1 MSSPLRLRVARV
13 LGSTALAAAVLGSA
27 GSACTPAA
35 PPHQPPPAS
44 TQITPAAPPSLE
56 LTHRFGSLR
65 FRHGESIRRTVFL
78 GAPRMLA
85 SIGQDAVRVWS
96 GEGDPITAILGRAA
110 DIAALPG
117 TATLVVAETRAVAA
131 FQIEP
136 SGAKPLWRSELSE
149 DVVPLGLQASADMIR
164 VVVQGRVLDLD
175 PRTGEEILSHG
186 PFPWLKKPRLATVA
200 PNGSGVI
207 VRDDAGTT
215 FYPLAPR
222 GGSPASGPVKLAS
235 SSVTSIAVSPDSTF
249 ALATIGG
256 VKNLIQAWDLPSGE
270 PRWTVE
276 AGYPNPPA
284 VGISRDGSRV
294 TTVSKDGIALRDAR
308 TGSVLRTLGPAVGSF
323 DPDDPT
329 APVFESGD
337 SSVAAFSPDDKQ
349 LVWGTGNTLRFWDL
363 EKGTESLNTDL
374 LSYRLQALSPAGD
387 RAVMSGVVW
396 DLDRKQRIFDVR
408 KASPEDPFVLGAAFT
423 GASSSLMAFR
433 LGTVELWDIDKKKRI
448 RRVEHPGS
456 VSAGVAFAEHALF
469 VVDYS
474 VGLVTIVREQDRQK
488 PWKEIDRNGKYS
500 SSDDSYFP
508 DPAAGKT
515 RFALP
520 LRDGVE
526 LFDARTGE
534 SVAKLLTNTGPRA
547 VACSEDG
554 KSLAAAMP
562 DVIELWDP
570 EARAPVHSFEVESP
584 TSITFLPGTPLLF
597 YGLTNGSIGIYDTAR
612 RAAVAL
618 LPAAHPGRVRELRA
632 APGRLL
638 SSGTEGTVAVWQI
651 KR

>member
-1 MSSPLRLRVARV
+1 M
-13 LGSTALAAAVLGSA
+13 LGATALAAAALGSA

-35 PPHQPPPAS
+35 TPHQPPPAS

-65 FRHGESIRRTVFL
+65 FRHGESIRRTVLL
-78 GAPRMLA
+78 GGTRMLA

-96 GEGDPITAILGRAA
+96 REGDQITAILGPAA

-117 TATLVVAETRAVAA
+117 TATLVVAEARAVAA
-131 FQIEP
+131 FQIDP
-136 SGAKPLWRSELSE
+136 SGPELLWRSELSE

-175 PRTGEEILSHG
+175 PRTGKEILSHG
-186 PFPWLKKPRLATVA
+186 PFPWLKKPRLASVA
-200 PNGSGVI
+200 PNASGVI
-207 VRDDAGTT
+207 VLDDAGTT

-222 GGSPASGPVKLAS
+222 GGSPASDPVKLGS

-249 ALATIGG
+249 ALATIRG
-256 VKNLIQAWDLPSGE
+256 VKSVIQAWNLPSGA

-284 VGISRDGSRV
+284 LGISRDGSRV
-294 TTVSKDGIALRDAR
+294 VTVSKEDGIALRDAK
-308 TGSVLRTLGPAVGSF
+308 TGTVLRSLGPAVGSF

-329 APVFESGD
+329 APVFDSND

-349 LVWGTGNTLRFWDL
+349 LVWGADDILRFWEL
-363 EKGTESLNTDL
+363 EKGTESRNTDL
-374 LSYRLQALSPAGD
+374 RWYHLQALSPAGD

-396 DLDRKQRIFDVR
+396 DLERKQPIFDVR
-408 KASPEDPFVLGAAFT
+408 KASPEDPYVLGAAFT
-423 GASSSLMAFR
+423 GGSSSLMALR
-433 LGTVELWDIDKKKRI
+433 LGTLELWDIDKKKRT
-448 RRVEHPGS
+448 RRVEHAGS
-456 VSAGVAFAEHALF
+456 AGGGVAFAERGLL

-474 VGLVTIVREQDRQK
+474 VGQVAIFREQDRKK

-508 DPAAGKT
+508 DPAAGKG

-526 LFDARTGE
+526 LFDAHTGE
-534 SVAKLLTNTGPRA
+534 SLAMLSMHAGPRA
-547 VACSEDG
+547 VACSGDG
-554 KSLAAAMP
+554 KSLAAATP
-562 DVIELWDP
+562 DVIELCDP
-570 EARAPVHSFEVESP
+570 EALARVHSFQVESP
-584 TSITFLPGTPLLF
+584 TSVAFLPGTDLLF

-618 LPAAHPGRVRELRA
+618 VPAAHHGSVRQLRA

-638 SSGTEGTVAVWQI
+638 SSGTEGTVAIWQI
-651 KR
+651 IRPPRP